1 MGGAGSMNVT
11 GRPGMNDRMDL
22 KPKCYVHGGA
32 ASWQAICVDLNVAV
46 CGNSQLEVR
55 ASLFKAVDL
64 YLQTVATLPA
74 VERGG
79 FLSRRTPWHM
89 CASLAILAWFSALG
103 CGRNRSQ
110 AFTFQSRMPP
120 NLSGTASTCG
130 VVSV

>member
-11 GRPGMNDRMDL
+11 GRLGMNDRMDL
-22 KPKCYVHGGA
+22 KLRCYVH
-32 ASWQAICVDLNVAV
+32 
-46 CGNSQLEVR
+46 
-55 ASLFKAVDL
+55 
-64 YLQTVATLPA
+64 LQTVAMLPA

-89 CASLAILAWFSALG
+89 CASLAILTWFSALG